1 MLTENLREYRK
12 KVKSNRKRKKKIMQL
27 ISVKT
32 V

>member
-12 KVKSNRKRKKKIMQL
+12 KVKSNQKRKKKIMLL